1 MLDES
6 TKQAVQSRK
15 QEIMSR
21 VADKQNE
28 PGRRKSPPK
37 KKMSKEEELGKLDLT
52 LDKEIN
58 SALHGVSRTLQTIY
72 K

>member
-1 MLDES
+1 
-6 TKQAVQSRK
+6 
-15 QEIMSR
+15 MSR
-21 VADKQNE
+21 VANKQSE
-28 PGRRKSPPK
+28 PGRQKSPPK
-37 KKMSKEEELGKLDLT
+37 KKMSKEEELAKLDLT

>member
-1 MLDES
+1 MN
-6 TKQAVQSRK
+6 
-15 QEIMSR
+15 R
-21 VADKQNE
+21 VTNKQNE
-28 PGRRKSPPK
+28 PGRKKSPPK
-37 KKMSKEEELGKLDLT
+37 KKISKEEELARLDLT